1 MTVARAGRS
10 GNTLPPLFHD
20 KDPLMLPSKS
30 ASSSTVP
37 FRTRPDTVP
46 LSDREWQVLD
56 LVVGGMTNRAAASRL
71 GISERT
77 VREHIARIFLKLRVG
92 SRVEAAVIATEW
104 RLIGQQRAAVDHG
117 AVA

>member
-1 MTVARAGRS
+1 MPSLTS
-10 GNTLPPLFHD
+10 TLTSPLTS
-20 KDPLMLPSKS
+20 PL
-30 ASSSTVP
+30 SSS
-37 FRTRPDTVP
+37 RPRSDTIP
-46 LSDREWQVLD
+46 LSERELEVLD

-104 RLIGQQRAAVDHG
+104 RLAKQHERRTSSPEIAA
-117 AVA
+117 